1 MWEVYDLF
9 HTGVKC
15 PGGAPHK
22 FGGHDAPGYPPL
34 YLGPSWGVFSKKN
47 KKSKTWIL
55 LTNAMQLPG
64 GSAPRTPRPNFGPFF
79 LFLKKVEF

>member
-1 MWEVYDLF
+1 MHILATIFNEDDLF

-34 YLGPSWGVFSKKN
+34 YLGPSWRVFSKKN

-64 GSAPRTPRPNFGPFF
+64 GSAPRSFFSKRLNF
-79 LFLKKVEF
+79 V